1 MNKRQLN
8 KKLNSRILS
17 VRETDYLKDCKIRVI
32 RARNNS
38 TNEKL
43 HSNGGNKTEVD
54 IRVYARVKST
64 VGQWLPVTMYG
75 PRVIRKFIRK
85 QISGS
90 VDTPNY
96 VNEWTKLWG
105 FPSDRNIKINTIEL
119 VHKPSEL

>member
-1 MNKRQLN
+1 MNKIQLN

-32 RARNNS
+32 RARNN
-38 TNEKL
+38 TP
-43 HSNGGNKTEVD
+43 NGGNKTEVD

-75 PRVIRKFIRK
+75 PRIIRKFIRK

-105 FPSDRNIKINTIEL
+105 FPSDRNIKISTIEL